1 MRCHSQGETT
11 GTAAPLPDGSLW
23 PLNKIMEY
31 IFTGKIV
38 LSTPIQKRF
47 VEILLQE
54 ALGKVNFSP
63 IEDTKAFADEV
74 EVRIKK

>member
-1 MRCHSQGETT
+1 
-11 GTAAPLPDGSLW
+11 
-23 PLNKIMEY
+23 MEY

-54 ALGKVNFSP
+54 ALEMVNFSP
-63 IEDTKAFADEV
+63 IENAKAYADEIDV
-74 EVRIKK
+74 KIKK